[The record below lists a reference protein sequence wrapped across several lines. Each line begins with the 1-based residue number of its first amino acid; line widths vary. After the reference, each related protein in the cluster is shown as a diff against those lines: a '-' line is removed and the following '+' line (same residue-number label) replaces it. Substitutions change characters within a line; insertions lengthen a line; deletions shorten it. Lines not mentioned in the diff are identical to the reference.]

1 MSTNRQRDS
10 RYYTTKSK
18 ICQQIGDK
26 TMKTTAAALCDRI
39 CALYESGLLTVSD
52 LELIYI
58 KTLQLLSAH
67 EATGEGDDE

>member
-1 MSTNRQRDS
+1 ME
-10 RYYTTKSK
+10 
-18 ICQQIGDK
+18 
-26 TMKTTAAALCDRI
+26 TTAAALCDRI

>member
-1 MSTNRQRDS
+1 
-10 RYYTTKSK
+10 
-18 ICQQIGDK
+18 
-26 TMKTTAAALCDRI
+26 MKTTAAALFDRI

-58 KTLQLLSAH
+58 KALQLLSAH